1 MSSVCL
7 KIYGDGMDNKLYPSF
22 LETVHVISKSCENLK
37 VEQTIV
43 I

>member
-1 MSSVCL
+1 ME
-7 KIYGDGMDNKLYPSF
+7 NKLYPSF
-22 LETVHVISKSCENLK
+22 LETAHVISKSCENFK

>member
-1 MSSVCL
+1 
-7 KIYGDGMDNKLYPSF
+7 MDNMLSPSF

>member
-1 MSSVCL
+1 MSSVSFR
-7 KIYGDGMDNKLYPSF
+7 IYGDGMDNKLYPSV
-22 LETVHVISKSCENLK
+22 LETVHVISKSCANLK

>member
-1 MSSVCL
+1 MSSVSFR
-7 KIYGDGMDNKLYPSF
+7 IYGDGMDNKLYPSV
-22 LETVHVISKSCENLK
+22 LEIVHVISKSCENLK